1 MALAG
6 KRRGR
11 RRVCLEELATGKN
24 LLPQHLARRRRPHAL
39 ALADQETSTAGGAQK
54 AAPGRAVRA
63 TEWRSGSAGRRKMA
77 AELII
82 ANLRGGTAER
92 EAAYTELL
100 RREEDHNANADA
112 APAATAATRAEEL
125 QALKL
130 SELRARALMADY
142 TEDDVA
148 AAMDDT
154 EEPKAAL
161 VQLLLSHGTRSEE
174 DPESLA
180 AIAVA
185 CASPLC
191 EVLGKDASEVDAAE
205 WHRAAQV
212 LTVVSSVDPAR
223 VGGECV
229 KPDQCNLFTAWMA
242 PDSVLGVGESCNT
255 YPRRNLFFSSLGAS
269 LTDRCQP
276 QCWQRTRRRSRPRTR
291 SPSAGRT
298 LPFRCSG
305 APPSAPTRA
314 SRPPASGPRT
324 SSACGCRPG

>member
-1 MALAG
+1 MHTAIRAG
-6 KRRGR
+6 TLSQR
-11 RRVCLEELATGKN
+11 
-24 LLPQHLARRRRPHAL
+24 LARGSLTLQPLMHR
-39 ALADQETSTAGGAQK
+39 TAEWPTAIRL
-54 AAPGRAVRA
+54 GRA
-63 TEWRSGSAGRRKMA
+63 TKMA

-100 RREEDHNANADA
+100 WREEEHNANADA
-112 APAATAATRAEEL
+112 APVATAATRAEEL

-142 TEDDVA
+142 TEEDVA

-154 EEPKAAL
+154 EDPKAAL

-180 AIAVA
+180 TIAVA

-191 EVLGKDASEVDAAE
+191 EVLGKAASEVDAAE
-205 WHRAAQV
+205 WHRVAQV

-242 PDSVLGVGESCNT
+242 PDSVLGVGESYNIIHAVT
-255 YPRRNLFFSSLGAS
+255 FSLLGTS

-291 SPSAGRT
+291 SLSAGRT
-298 LPFRCSG
+298 RPFRCSG
-305 APPSAPTRA
+305 APPAAVAR
-314 SRPPASGPRT
+314 ASGPLASGPWT
-324 SSACGCRPG
+324 FSACGCRPASY

>member
-1 MALAG
+1 
-6 KRRGR
+6 
-11 RRVCLEELATGKN
+11 
-24 LLPQHLARRRRPHAL
+24 
-39 ALADQETSTAGGAQK
+39 
-54 AAPGRAVRA
+54 
-63 TEWRSGSAGRRKMA
+63 MA

-100 RREEDHNANADA
+100 RREEEHNANADA
-112 APAATAATRAEEL
+112 APAATAATRLEEL

-191 EVLGKDASEVDAAE
+191 EVLGKAASEVDAA
-205 WHRAAQV
+205 WR
-212 LTVVSSVDPAR
+212 
-223 VGGECV
+223 
-229 KPDQCNLFTAWMA
+229 
-242 PDSVLGVGESCNT
+242 
-255 YPRRNLFFSSLGAS
+255 
-269 LTDRCQP
+269 
-276 QCWQRTRRRSRPRTR
+276 
-291 SPSAGRT
+291 
-298 LPFRCSG
+298 G
-305 APPSAPTRA
+305 APADRGQAARNTVCIAIRKGQQYQ
-314 SRPPASGPRT
+314 RLY
-324 SSACGCRPG
+324 

>member
-1 MALAG
+1 
-6 KRRGR
+6 
-11 RRVCLEELATGKN
+11 
-24 LLPQHLARRRRPHAL
+24 
-39 ALADQETSTAGGAQK
+39 
-54 AAPGRAVRA
+54 
-63 TEWRSGSAGRRKMA
+63 MA

-100 RREEDHNANADA
+100 RREEEHNANADA

-142 TEDDVA
+142 TEEDVA

-161 VQLLLSHGTRSEE
+161 VQLLLSQGTRSEE

-191 EVLGKDASEVDAAE
+191 EVLGKAASEVDAAE

-212 LTVVSSVDPAR
+212 LTVVSGVDPAR
-223 VGGECV
+223 VGGECT
-229 KPDQCNLFTAWMA
+229 KPDQCNLYKMWMA
-242 PDSVLGVGESCNT
+242 PDSALGVGES
-255 YPRRNLFFSSLGAS
+255 SLETLATILQRFNDRIL
-269 LTDRCQP
+269 LTESDRCQP
-276 QCWQRTRRRSRPRTR
+276 QCWRRSRRRSRPRTR
-291 SPSAGRT
+291 SPSAGPSR
-298 LPFRCSG
+298 PYPCKCRS
-305 APPSAPTRA
+305 PPAGTRP
-314 SRPPASGPRT
+314 SRPPASGPR
-324 SSACGCRPG
+324 SGSACGWRPTSC